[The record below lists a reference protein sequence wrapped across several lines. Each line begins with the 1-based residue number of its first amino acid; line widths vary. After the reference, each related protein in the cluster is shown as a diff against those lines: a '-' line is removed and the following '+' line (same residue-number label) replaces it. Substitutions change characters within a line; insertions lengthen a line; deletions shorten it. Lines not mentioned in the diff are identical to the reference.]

1 MMRRIKEELLQ
12 HAQQLKKLDFHLKR
26 PDNVCVAQEI
36 VERIEPMNNQREP
49 DESDDSDGSER
60 IASEVEVDGAAN
72 PRILNTN
79 QIFIAGLSS
88 TMPEKL
94 LFDVL
99 WDIFSTVGEIKI
111 NRRTRKP
118 MIYLFK
124 QKDKMSQLTGNAMV
138 TFNEEESAI
147 KAIEKY
153 NEKRI
158 SILNNAR
165 ILVKPSKK
173 MCTRSEILPTSTP
186 TLRSGPV
193 PQEYPGKGKG
203 KQRKPNASDDLDGSE
218 STDSEIEVDGG
229 ANPRILNTNQIFIT
243 GLPSTMSEKLLFDTL
258 WDIFST
264 VGEIK
269 VTKKKIL

>member
-1 MMRRIKEELLQ
+1 
-12 HAQQLKKLDFHLKR
+12 
-26 PDNVCVAQEI
+26 
-36 VERIEPMNNQREP
+36 
-49 DESDDSDGSER
+49 
-60 IASEVEVDGAAN
+60 
-72 PRILNTN
+72 
-79 QIFIAGLSS
+79 
-88 TMPEKL
+88 
-94 LFDVL
+94 
-99 WDIFSTVGEIKI
+99 
-111 NRRTRKP
+111 
-118 MIYLFK
+118 
-124 QKDKMSQLTGNAMV
+124 MV

-269 VTKKKIL
+269 INRRTRKPMIYLFKQKDKMSQLTGNAMVTFNEEESAIKAIEKYNEKRVPLLKDAQIRVKKSEMKTDKQTAAPLALLQQLPETPLAPVSRPGSEHLQKKKGL